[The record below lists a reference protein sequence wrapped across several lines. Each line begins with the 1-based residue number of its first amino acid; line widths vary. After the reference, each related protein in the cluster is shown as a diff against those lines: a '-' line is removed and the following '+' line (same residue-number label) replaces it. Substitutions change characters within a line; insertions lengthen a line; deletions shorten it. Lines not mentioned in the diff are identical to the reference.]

1 MKRRV
6 VITGLGVVSPLG
18 NDIEQFWSAIKNGEN
33 GISSITQIDASAF
46 TSRIAAE
53 VKDFD
58 PGEYINTKELRRME
72 RFTQF
77 AVYAAH
83 KAWRDS
89 GLNIEKI
96 DQHRA
101 GVIIGSGIGALRL
114 VEDQVTV
121 YQQRGARRITPFLI
135 PLMIV
140 NIAPGQVAI
149 ALGLKGPNHCVVTA
163 CASGSHSLGDA
174 LRVIQN
180 GDADIMLSGGT
191 ESCITHLGLGGFC
204 SLKAL
209 STRNDEPDRASRP
222 FERDRDGFIMGE
234 GAGILVLEEY
244 EHAKSR
250 AANIYAEFS
259 GYGSSCDAYHQTAP
273 DPEGEGAYYSMKK
286 ALSDGGLDSK
296 DLDYINAHGTST
308 QLNDKMET
316 KAIKILLGKDGGKV
330 PVSSIKSMIGHLLG
344 AAGGVEAIVSVLT
357 IRDGVIPPTINYENP
372 DPECD
377 LDYVPNQARKAKVD
391 SVLSNSLGFGGHNAS
406 LLFRRLRS

>member
-1 MKRRV
+1 MKKRV
-6 VITGLGVVSPLG
+6 VVTGLGVVSPLG
-18 NDIEQFWSAIKNGEN
+18 NEVGRFWSSITNGEN
-33 GISSITQIDASAF
+33 GVSLITQIDASAF
-46 TSRIAAE
+46 TSHIAGE
-53 VKDFD
+53 VHDFD
-58 PGEYINTKELRRME
+58 PSEYITGKSLRRME

-83 KAWRDS
+83 KAWEDS
-89 GLNIEKI
+89 GLNIEKV
-96 DQHRA
+96 DQYRA

-114 VEDQVTV
+114 IEDQVAV
-121 YQQRGARRITPFLI
+121 YQQKGARRITPFLI

-180 GDADIMLSGGT
+180 GDADIMVSGGT

-209 STRNDEPDRASRP
+209 STRNDDPAHASRP
-222 FERDRDGFIMGE
+222 FDRDRDGFIMSE
-234 GAGILVLEEY
+234 GAGMLVLEEY
-244 EHAKSR
+244 EHAKKR
-250 AANIYAEFS
+250 GANIYAEFS
-259 GYGSSCDAYHQTAP
+259 GYGASCDAYHQTAP
-273 DPEGEGAYYSMKK
+273 DPTGEGAYYSMKK
-286 ALSDGGLDSK
+286 ALCDAKLDIK

-316 KAIKILLGKDGGKV
+316 NATKMLLGADGGNV
-330 PVSSIKSMIGHLLG
+330 PMSSIKSMVGHLLG
-344 AAGGVEAIVSVLT
+344 AAGGVEAIVSVLA
-357 IRDGVIPPTINYENP
+357 IRDGVIPPTTNYENP

-377 LDYVPNQARKAKVD
+377 LDYVPNEARKIKVE
-391 SVLSNSLGFGGHNAS
+391 SVLSNSFGFGGHNAS
-406 LLFRRLRS
+406 LLFKKLS

>member
-6 VITGLGVVSPLG
+6 VVTGLGVVSPLG
-18 NDIEQFWSAIKNGEN
+18 NEVEEFWSAIKEGKN
-33 GISSITQIDASAF
+33 GISTITQIDASAF
-46 TSRIAAE
+46 TSRIAGE
-53 VKDFD
+53 VHDFD
-58 PGEYINTKELRRME
+58 PSEYIVGKDLRRME

-83 KAWRDS
+83 KAWKDS
-89 GLNIEKI
+89 GLNIEDI
-96 DQHRA
+96 DEHKA

-209 STRNDEPDRASRP
+209 SIRNDDPARASRP
-222 FERDRDGFIMGE
+222 FDKDRDGFIMSE

-244 EHAKSR
+244 EHAKKR
-250 AANIYAEFS
+250 GANIYAEFS
-259 GYGSSCDAYHQTAP
+259 GYGASCDAYHQTAP
-273 DPEGEGAYYSMKK
+273 DPNGVGAYYSMKK
-286 ALSDGGLDSK
+286 ALSDASLDK
-296 DLDYINAHGTST
+296 EDLDYINAHGTST

-316 KAIKILLGKDGGKV
+316 NAIKMLLEKDSNSI

-344 AAGGVEAIVSVLT
+344 AAGGVEAIVAVLA
-357 IRDGVIPPTINYENP
+357 IRDGVIPPTTNYENP

-377 LDYVPNQARKAKVD
+377 LDYVPNEARKSKVD

-406 LLFRRLRS
+406 LLFKKLS